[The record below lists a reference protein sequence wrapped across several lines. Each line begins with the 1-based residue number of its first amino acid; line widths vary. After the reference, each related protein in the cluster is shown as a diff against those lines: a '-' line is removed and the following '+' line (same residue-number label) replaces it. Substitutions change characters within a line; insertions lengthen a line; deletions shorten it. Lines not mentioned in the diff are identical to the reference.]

1 MGSYNFEGS
10 YNGVDLSEYAT
21 KQELDDAAAAWSAG
35 YTPKGPA
42 SVSTINGLTG
52 QQNGDVYILTDD
64 GTVNP
69 GSLTVSEGD
78 QIAWDADNSVW
89 YKFIEYASKAV
100 QDDLVKKVN
109 PIASYWYKENESSI
123 IPDHI
128 RNNAYLNLGSSYT
141 TNSDYQLVSYPVK
154 EGGKIRIK
162 GAIDVITRISFTNN
176 ETQVT
181 NAYIISTVYTN
192 NTATYDAF
200 DLVLTVPSGA
210 KWVQMSQKKTF
221 DYVITE
227 FNLQSEQI
235 TRYNTLYV
243 STSGNDTT
251 GDGSLSKPFA
261 TILHA
266 NEVITDNSKY
276 NRYKI
281 KVLDGTY
288 TDLQTTYAGSTPR
301 GYEGV
306 ICKPWVTYEGNIEHP
321 ENVVIEWDGADGYA
335 PGVFNYDDYGFYK
348 CVFHIPGAGAEGS
361 AAGFKKVCGFTI
373 NAKNTRYALHIEMSG
388 YGDGVEWVVSD
399 CLINWDGVP
408 DDPNKIN
415 DPPSAIGT
423 GSAHFEKGL
432 LKNCKVTNT
441 SPVNRAFRNHDS
453 EYKYDASRFREGA
466 CITFDS
472 VDFGDGVVM
481 FRTTHGDNNCD
492 GFNRCFVHN
501 CIGIS
506 DFTYTLSGGS
516 TEVDWRADVKCSVIT
531 YNKFAV
537 DGKLQ

>member
-192 NTATYDAF
+192 NSIISF
-200 DLVLTVPSGA
+200 LV
-210 KWVQMSQKKTF
+210 
-221 DYVITE
+221 
-227 FNLQSEQI
+227 
-235 TRYNTLYV
+235 
-243 STSGNDTT
+243 
-251 GDGSLSKPFA
+251 
-261 TILHA
+261 
-266 NEVITDNSKY
+266 
-276 NRYKI
+276 
-281 KVLDGTY
+281 
-288 TDLQTTYAGSTPR
+288 
-301 GYEGV
+301 
-306 ICKPWVTYEGNIEHP
+306 NI
-321 ENVVIEWDGADGYA
+321 
-335 PGVFNYDDYGFYK
+335 
-348 CVFHIPGAGAEGS
+348 
-361 AAGFKKVCGFTI
+361 
-373 NAKNTRYALHIEMSG
+373 
-388 YGDGVEWVVSD
+388 
-399 CLINWDGVP
+399 
-408 DDPNKIN
+408 
-415 DPPSAIGT
+415 
-423 GSAHFEKGL
+423 
-432 LKNCKVTNT
+432 
-441 SPVNRAFRNHDS
+441 
-453 EYKYDASRFREGA
+453 
-466 CITFDS
+466 
-472 VDFGDGVVM
+472 
-481 FRTTHGDNNCD
+481 
-492 GFNRCFVHN
+492 
-501 CIGIS
+501 
-506 DFTYTLSGGS
+506 
-516 TEVDWRADVKCSVIT
+516 VKS
-531 YNKFAV
+531 F
-537 DGKLQ
+537 